1 LTQTYDA
8 IIIGAGPAGLMAA
21 RELDAN
27 KVNYL
32 IIEAKSKIGSPL
44 KCGEITRQDTF
55 LELFGRTDYPFIKNK
70 ISNISFRV
78 KDTEKVIKK
87 NMIMLD
93 KPQFLLWLAE
103 PIEDN
108 LMLNTKLEDICQKL
122 DILQIS
128 TSQGTFQSKLAILA
142 YGTRYKVQKSFEL
155 VKKDIE
161 LVPCIGGLFENT
173 TLLQNTAYFFYDED
187 MGIASWAFPKENNI
201 FNAGAGIILK
211 SKEKENPNFQRSFR
225 HLMNKFEIPFYGE
238 PCYAGHYVTN
248 GPIHRTYSDRFLI
261 CGDAAGQIFAG
272 IGEGIYFS
280 LKAGQLVGQTA
291 IKAVKKETFNKK
303 LLKEYEVHWKK
314 SFGRQLDAGLVLTTI
329 LIFLMRHK
337 LVLKALESIK
347 PKEILN
353 IWFNG
358 MVSVRLKLFYYLLK
372 MFGCKPKR

>member
-1 LTQTYDA
+1 MMQTYDA

-21 RELDAN
+21 RELEAN
-27 KVNYL
+27 NVDYL
-32 IIEAKSKIGSPL
+32 IMEAKSKIGSPL

-55 LELFGRTDYPFIKNK
+55 LELFERTDYFFIKNK

-78 KDTEKVIKK
+78 KETEKVIKK

-93 KPQFLLWLAE
+93 KPQFLRWLAG
-103 PIEDN
+103 PIENN
-108 LMLNTKLEDICQKL
+108 LMLNTKLEDIRHKP

-128 TSQGTFQSKLAILA
+128 TSQGTFHAKLVILA
-142 YGTRYKVQKSFEL
+142 HGTKYNVQKTFEL

-173 TLLQNTAYFFYDED
+173 TLNQNTAYFSYDED

-201 FNAGAGIILK
+201 VNAGAGIILK
-211 SKEKENPNFQRSFR
+211 SKEKENPNLRESFR
-225 HLMNKFEIPFYGE
+225 HLMNQLEIPLYGE
-238 PCYAGHYVTN
+238 PCYAGRYVTN
-248 GPIHRTYSDRFLI
+248 GPIDRTYSDRLLI

-280 LKAGQLVGQTA
+280 LKAGQLAGQTA
-291 IKAVKKETFNKK
+291 IKAVKQETFNKEF
-303 LLKEYEVHWKK
+303 LKEYETHWKK
-314 SFGRQLDAGLVLTTI
+314 SFGRQLDAGLILTTI
-329 LIFLMRHK
+329 LFFLMRHK

-347 PKEILN
+347 PKEIFD
-353 IWFNG
+353 IWFKG

-372 MFGCKPKR
+372 IFGCKPRR